1 MKTKNI
7 SDIEYAIREK
17 NKTNIKKI
25 LKQNSEK
32 IKKIQIHTFID
43 IIHFNEFDLLETILK
58 SINKK
63 FKIFILSNNE
73 IIIKLLNSNNIEIIK
88 KYIKYIYLD
97 ALSDDKNIIN
107 ICINT
112 NNLEVVKIIYKIY
125 GTSKKYSLL
134 DNIILEYANNNIKV
148 NLELINFLIEI
159 DKDIVKDKINNIPL
173 IASASL
179 TNDVVLLKTLKQ
191 AGVQFYYDNFNILNY
206 YINSIYSFDYKIN
219 NDIIL
224 YLLKNNININ
234 ICDNELWLSAH
245 FSFFNPGNFSLEV
258 KKLILEKTNNLNIQN
273 TLGNTVLHYLLYND
287 NIDNYKDILVKKEL
301 DIFIKNKGFYT
312 PLSIAETKKQNLMDI
327 AVKSFINQIK
337 DKSIKFSQ
345 EEAKNY
351 ILINKTS
358 IYNKSSDDNNDI
370 IIGDYNYAKQ
380 NKSTPSPINVNLYI
394 IVLLQKYNILGV
406 PYLPNNKVKIEDKK
420 YSNET
425 FNNFIQNHKKY
436 MYHKEELMYLKIFW
450 ADENNYLISPNIGE
464 AIKYI
469 FKFKKYVFILIHIYN
484 QYLSHA
490 NILIFDRDRKL
501 IIHFEPHGKIY
512 SYVGKLYETM
522 KNIFKK
528 ELKGFKYIAPF
539 EYLPNDAYQSMYDNE
554 YIYNK
559 KVGDLKGYCVSW
571 SFWFIELYINNSK
584 YDLKTLVNKSIKK
597 LINTKYTFID
607 HIRNY
612 ANYLNNKNTELL
624 FSYGMS
630 NNYINNVLFTDEIN
644 NKILNNISFN
654 IKQLNY

>member
-1 MKTKNI
+1 MN
-7 SDIEYAIREK
+7 YGYLR
-17 NKTNIKKI
+17 I
-25 LKQNSEK
+25 L
-32 IKKIQIHTFID
+32 
-43 IIHFNEFDLLETILK
+43 
-58 SINKK
+58 
-63 FKIFILSNNE
+63 
-73 IIIKLLNSNNIEIIK
+73 
-88 KYIKYIYLD
+88 
-97 ALSDDKNIIN
+97 
-107 ICINT
+107 
-112 NNLEVVKIIYKIY
+112 V
-125 GTSKKYSLL
+125 
-134 DNIILEYANNNIKV
+134 
-148 NLELINFLIEI
+148 
-159 DKDIVKDKINNIPL
+159 
-173 IASASL
+173 
-179 TNDVVLLKTLKQ
+179 
-191 AGVQFYYDNFNILNY
+191 
-206 YINSIYSFDYKIN
+206 
-219 NDIIL
+219 
-224 YLLKNNININ
+224 
-234 ICDNELWLSAH
+234 
-245 FSFFNPGNFSLEV
+245 FNPSNFSLEV

-358 IYNKSSDDNNDI
+358 IYNKSSNDNNDI

-436 MYHKEELMYLKIFW
+436 LYYKEELMYLKIFW

-469 FKFKKYVFILIHIYN
+469 FKFKKYVFILIHINN

-490 NILIFDRDRKL
+490 NILIFDRDKKL

-528 ELKGFKYIAPF
+528 
-539 EYLPNDAYQSMYDNE
+539 N
-554 YIYNK
+554 
-559 KVGDLKGYCVSW
+559 
-571 SFWFIELYINNSK
+571 
-584 YDLKTLVNKSIKK
+584 
-597 LINTKYTFID
+597 
-607 HIRNY
+607 
-612 ANYLNNKNTELL
+612 
-624 FSYGMS
+624 
-630 NNYINNVLFTDEIN
+630 
-644 NKILNNISFN
+644 
-654 IKQLNY
+654 